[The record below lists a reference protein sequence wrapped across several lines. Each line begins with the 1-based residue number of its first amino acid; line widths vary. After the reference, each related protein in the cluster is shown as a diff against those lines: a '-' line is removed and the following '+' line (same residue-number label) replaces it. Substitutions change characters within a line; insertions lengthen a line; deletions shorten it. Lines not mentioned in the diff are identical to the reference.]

1 MARARS
7 IRRFVV
13 MTGACVVAIAGAFV
27 CAGCV
32 TVKPQQRALLSDPI
46 MRVGGSPHDLS
57 EAGHLNHALESR
69 EGSAGGEG
77 VAGGGCGCN

>member
-7 IRRFVV
+7 
-13 MTGACVVAIAGAFV
+13 TSSLVVAILAIGCV
-27 CAGCV
+27 LSSAGCV
-32 TVKPQQRALLSDPI
+32 TVKPHQRALLSDPV